1 MAGAPKVTR
10 TGGPGAGAVGGAANE
25 AGAGFRAGVAAYIG
39 AHILRGQPFADLAL
53 LPEAAIPRSFVL
65 EADAAVDD
73 IDITLTSGSA
83 LIQAKRRLDMASMKA
98 AAEQWVKLADE
109 RPLDPERLRLVVT
122 GAEATGEIKQLRKA
136 LERNRS
142 EEAGGLTENER
153 ESLEK
158 LRGFLAELPREV
170 CEQALLCAV
179 VWIADLEESDGLVA
193 KLGQALLEPGVV
205 VAGQGERAWNA
216 LRRHAHELARKRL
229 GATLEDLIDL
239 MAREELTLT
248 EDAGGLAAARHR
260 ERQAKLEEYRARVR
274 ARGESLDLSVLGAA
288 LPPLPLDEIDA
299 SVSVYEVPAK
309 GDGGDEDSGNGGL
322 AWALRRRGRAL
333 LLGLPGSGK
342 SVALQ
347 AAAAHYAARP
357 DWPLPI
363 VASLQRVGR
372 RLDSKGF
379 SAALLEVAFEN
390 EPLDDQAALRDAATE
405 LLRRGDLA
413 IFLDGLDESRSACTR
428 IVAGLREALDQS
440 DLAPEVLLSTRDVA
454 YSHAHTLGFSD
465 LRLAAPDRPEDT
477 VRAILRASAEQ
488 RRLEGEE
495 KQAWIEARWEW
506 VRTRLD
512 TDSKLR
518 ETPLMVALLTLAA
531 ADHDDDQTLPRGRAE
546 VLRRVVDDVIGR
558 WETGHRI
565 AGETARM
572 GSLEGGEAVHAAKA
586 SFAPIGE
593 LVYRDEGVSA
603 AEATPQLAAM
613 LEERFGQAP
622 AAAEVAAAE
631 ALALWDEAGVFI
643 GEGSDRRI
651 RTRIQLFGELAHA
664 LTVCERS
671 QEDQRDWA
679 LKQAEGGK
687 ESQPLLLAAGLS
699 PTVVEALATWVV
711 EDPDAPHRLE
721 ICGKAIDQG
730 ASLGDDL
737 AETLVERLLE
747 AEGVDQDQ
755 LWNRAQ
761 LLVKLPVAANRQPQ
775 VLAFFDRLRGPQ
787 CLIARVLAS
796 ESWLREDDEVE
807 HDLDSLLEA
816 DPAGFMSARGKLG
829 WLGPDPDYQQAI
841 LTASRQLLTEERTDL
856 ARLVADRM
864 RSAVS
869 IRVSGQL
876 RRLLVERGFSGVV
889 ADAERKAAAN
899 WESPLRFAEMLQEGE
914 ETDRELVEIIAGFA
928 EPDEALDRISRRRLN
943 RLVALMKTTRFAK
956 AAAGD
961 ATHGVQREQAA
972 LAVAM
977 RVAAQRGD
985 VDLRKLAAEAV
996 EWLAVREAEE
1006 GKDRFGPLFML
1017 NDGGI
1022 ELELGTWRQVSDP
1035 VQSAVD
1041 LATAV
1046 GSRYQW
1052 IGLLATRC
1060 LLRVAPA
1067 TARDAA
1073 LARLEELLERTT
1085 AAPQRA
1091 VALAISVV
1099 SPEPTLERFA
1109 TDERPMARRAA
1120 AWLAREGSK
1129 EELAVL
1135 RRLLGDPD
1143 GGVRKEAAE
1152 TVEQVGLAGGFS
1164 AELEAAA
1171 ENAEGWQ
1178 CLWCGHENGPVSGR
1192 CAQCELSSSLLG
1204 IPPAEPISLAVPAE
1218 T

>member
-1 MAGAPKVTR
+1 MAGAPKTNG
-10 TGGPGAGAVGGAANE
+10 TEGPGAGAVGGAANE
-25 AGAGFRAGVAAYIG
+25 AGAGFRAGVAAYIS
-39 AHILRGQPFADLAL
+39 AHILRGLPFANLAL

-73 IDITLTSGSA
+73 IDVTLTSGSA

-98 AAEQWVKLADE
+98 AAEQWVELAGE
-109 RPLDPERLRLVVT
+109 RALDPERLRLVVA
-122 GAEATGEIKQLRKA
+122 GAEATSEIKHLRKA

-142 EEAGGLTENER
+142 EEAGGLTESER

-158 LRGFLAELPREV
+158 LRGFLTELPEEVRER
-170 CEQALLCAV
+170 ALRCAV
-179 VWIADLEESDGLVA
+179 VWIVDLEESDGLVA
-193 KLGQALLEPGVV
+193 RLGQTLMEPGVV
-205 VAGQGERAWNA
+205 IAGQGERAWNA
-216 LRRHAHELARKRL
+216 LRWHAHELARKRL
-229 GATLEDLIDL
+229 GATRDDLIDL
-239 MAREELTLT
+239 LAREGLTLT
-248 EDAGGLAAARHR
+248 RDAAGLAAARHR
-260 ERQAKLEEYRARVR
+260 ERQAKLDEYRARVR
-274 ARGESLDLSVLGAA
+274 ARGESLDLSMLGAA

-299 SVSVYEVPAK
+299 SVSVYQVPAEEERA
-309 GDGGDEDSGNGGL
+309 GEDSGNGGL

-342 SVALQ
+342 SVALR
-347 AAAAHYAARP
+347 AAAAHYAARS

-440 DLAPEVLLSTRDVA
+440 DPALEVLLSTRDVA
-454 YSHAHTLGFSD
+454 YSHAHTLSFPD

-477 VRAILRASAEQ
+477 VKAILRASAEQ
-488 RRLEGEE
+488 LRLEGEE
-495 KQAWIEARWEW
+495 KQAWIEARRDW

-518 ETPLMVALLTLAA
+518 ETPLMVTLLTLAA

-546 VLRRVVDDVIGR
+546 VLRRVIDDVIGR

-565 AGETARM
+565 AGETPKM
-572 GSLEGGEAVHAAKA
+572 GSLEGGEAVHAART
-586 SFAPIGE
+586 SFAPIGD
-593 LVYRDEGVSA
+593 LVYREEGVSA
-603 AEATPQLAAM
+603 AEATRRLAAM

-622 AAAEVAAAE
+622 AAAEVAAGD

-643 GEGSDRRI
+643 GEGIDRRI
-651 RTRIQLFGELAHA
+651 RTRIQLFAELAHA

-671 QEDQRDWA
+671 QDDQREWA
-679 LKQAEGGK
+679 LEQAEEGK
-687 ESQPLLLAAGLS
+687 ENQPLLLAAGLS
-699 PTVVEALATWVV
+699 PTVVEALATWVID
-711 EDPDAPHRLE
+711 DPDAPDRLE

-747 AEGVDQDQ
+747 AEGADQAQ
-755 LWNRAQ
+755 LWNRAE
-761 LLVKLPVAANRQPQ
+761 LLVKLLVAANRQSQ

-787 CLIARVLAS
+787 CLIARVQAS
-796 ESWLREDDEVE
+796 ESWPRGDDEVE
-807 HDLDSLLEA
+807 HDLGSLLEA
-816 DPAGFMSARGKLG
+816 DPAGFKSTRGKLG
-829 WLGPDPDYQQAI
+829 WLGPDPEYQQAI
-841 LTASRQLLTEERTDL
+841 LIASRRLLTEERTDL
-856 ARLVADRM
+856 AQLVADRM

-869 IRVSGQL
+869 MRVSGQL
-876 RRLLVERGFSGVV
+876 RRLLVERGFSGIV
-889 ADAERKAAAN
+889 ADAEREATAN
-899 WESPLRFAEMLQEGE
+899 NWQSTLRFAEMLQEGE
-914 ETDRELVEIIAGFA
+914 ETDRELVEIITGFA

-943 RLVALMKTTRFAK
+943 RLVTLMKTTRFAK
-956 AAAGD
+956 AEAGD
-961 ATHGVQREQAA
+961 ATRGVQREQVA
-972 LAVAM
+972 LAVAL

-1006 GKDRFGPLFML
+1006 DKDRFGPLFML
-1017 NDGGI
+1017 NDGGE
-1022 ELELGTWRQVSDP
+1022 ELELGTWQQVSDP
-1035 VQSAVD
+1035 VQSAAD

-1052 IGLLATRC
+1052 IGNFATRC
-1060 LLRVAPA
+1060 LLRVAPVA
-1067 TARDAA
+1067 ARDAA
-1073 LARLEELLERTT
+1073 LARFEELLERTT

-1091 VALAISVV
+1091 LALAIGLI
-1099 SPEPTLERFA
+1099 SPEPALQRFA
-1109 TDERPMARRAA
+1109 VDRRPMVRRAA
-1120 AWLAREGSK
+1120 AWLAQGGSA
-1129 EELAVL
+1129 EEFVVL

-1152 TVEQVGLAGGFS
+1152 TVEQLGLAGEFS

-1171 ENAEGWQ
+1171 EDAEGWQ
-1178 CLWCGHENGPVSGR
+1178 CFWCGHENGPASGR
-1192 CAQCELSSSLLG
+1192 CAECELSGSLLG
-1204 IPPAEPISLAVPAE
+1204 IPPAEPIALRLR
-1218 T
+1218 